1 MRIIRPV
8 QIRFV
13 VTEELKGRLVSEA
26 KQAQQA
32 LDSRIQHIEVEGRR
46 VVERIQRENV
56 LQAGQVREQIEQ
68 EKQQLMQLRREMNG
82 RLDELQK
89 LELGDEVLH
98 RTEEPVQE
106 IVDVA
111 EGDSVLD
118 VLGGSE
124 IVVKDDTIIAIR
136 KVSRES
142 DAQEEPEPAA
152 PSVMIATPDNPLP
165 EQG

>member
-8 QIRFV
+8 EIRFV
-13 VTEELKGRLVSEA
+13 VTEKLKGRLVSEA
-26 KQAQQA
+26 KQAQQV

-82 RLDELQK
+82 RIDELQE

-111 EGDSVLD
+111 EGDSIFD
-118 VLGGSE
+118 VLGDSE

-136 KVSRES
+136 KTSRDS

-165 EQG
+165 EQS

>member
-142 DAQEEPEPAA
+142 DVQEEPEPAA